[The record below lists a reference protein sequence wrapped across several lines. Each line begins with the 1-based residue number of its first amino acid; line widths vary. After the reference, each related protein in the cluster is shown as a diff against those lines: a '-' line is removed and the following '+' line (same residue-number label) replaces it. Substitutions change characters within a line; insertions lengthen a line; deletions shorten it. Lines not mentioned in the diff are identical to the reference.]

1 MCNSTK
7 TASVVIVGPNLQ
19 DQSKG
24 SFHVHSEGCR
34 DLHKAVYRFEEIDW
48 VTEVSSVQEIVEA
61 IYGDIIDENEDTT
74 WEDYRSDIHILPCV
88 KLGDTK

>member
-1 MCNSTK
+1 MCNST
-7 TASVVIVGPNLQ
+7 SVVIVGPNLQ

-48 VTEVSSVQEIVEA
+48 VTDVSSVQEIVET
-61 IYGDIIDENEDTT
+61 IYGSIIEENPDTT
-74 WEDYRSDIHILPCV
+74 WEDYASDIHILPCV
-88 KLGDTK
+88 KLGAKK